1 MAQTTGGF
9 LAEQAGDDTAQ
20 TSETS
25 RPSLKVCLSV
35 SVSAQTGLVRA
46 RVCPVSAD
54 PSGLTCFVSM
64 LWVFCGDDPL
74 LPIRLPLALDILTR
88 WEVRLPPL

>member
-74 LPIRLPLALDILTR
+74 LPIRLPLALDILT
-88 WEVRLPPL
+88 